1 MIKNNEKRYPIKEKN
16 CTGCGMCS
24 DLCPVGAIEMKSDDI
39 LGHIRPFINNDK
51 CIDCGLCE
59 RKCPSV
65 NGVEKR
71 KPIVTYAAWAK
82 SDENHY
88 SSSSGGIASVL
99 YEHFINKGEVI
110 VGVLMEGMEQ
120 PSFLCTN
127 SIEPVKKF
135 KKSKYIQTAHNNIY
149 TNALYELKKGK
160 KVLFIGLPC
169 HCAAMQK
176 FAEEWNDN
184 LYLVDLICHGTPSY
198 VGFTDYINTRFSNDE
213 ITDVLFRDIIYGEAL
228 SVYKNDNIIYKR
240 KIKEDPYLYA
250 FNFGDLLGDSCY
262 NCLYANCKRVGDVT
276 IGDFWGLGADI
287 PFDRK
292 TSRVSCV
299 LVNTEKGEKLFDEI
313 SKYIE
318 FEKRPT
324 EEAVK
329 GNARLQKPTPKGEN
343 RDELISYYRKKKIGE
358 GLINIYGES
367 TERVYKKRIR
377 TDRAKKIARIL
388 GLKRIKKLL
397 KR

>member
-1 MIKNNEKRYPIKEKN
+1 MINNSEKTYPIKEN
-16 CTGCGMCS
+16 ICTGCGMCS
-24 DLCPVGAIEMKSDDI
+24 DLCPVGAIEMKPDDI
-39 LGHIRPFINNDK
+39 FGHIRPLIDKNK
-51 CIDCGLCE
+51 CINCGLCE
-59 RKCPSV
+59 KKCPSV
-65 NGVEKR
+65 NEVEKND
-71 KPIVTYAAWAK
+71 PLITYAAWAK
-82 SDENHY
+82 NDEKHY
-88 SSSSGGIASVL
+88 SSSSGGIASIL
-99 YEHFINKGEVI
+99 YEHFVNNDGVI
-110 VGVLMEGMEQ
+110 AGVLMNGMEQ
-120 PSFLCTN
+120 PSFLCTDC
-127 SIEPVKKF
+127 VKQIVKF
-135 KKSKYIQTAHNNIY
+135 KKSKYIQALHNNIY
-149 TNALYELKKGK
+149 ANTLNELKNGK

-169 HCAAMQK
+169 QCAAMK
-176 FAEEWNDN
+176 RFAEEYDN
-184 LYLVDLICHGTPSY
+184 NLFLVDLICHGTPSY
-198 VGFTDYINTRFSNDE
+198 ASFIDYIRTSFSNHE
-213 ITDVLFRDIIYGEAL
+213 ITSVSFRDKKYGEVL
-228 SVYKNDNIIYKR
+228 SVYNNERMIYKR
-240 KIKEDPYLYA
+240 KVKEDPYLYG
-250 FNFGDLLGDSCY
+250 FNYGDLLGDSCY

-343 RDELISYYRKKKIGE
+343 RDELIFYYRKKKIGE

-377 TDRAKKIARIL
+377 NDRAKKIARIL